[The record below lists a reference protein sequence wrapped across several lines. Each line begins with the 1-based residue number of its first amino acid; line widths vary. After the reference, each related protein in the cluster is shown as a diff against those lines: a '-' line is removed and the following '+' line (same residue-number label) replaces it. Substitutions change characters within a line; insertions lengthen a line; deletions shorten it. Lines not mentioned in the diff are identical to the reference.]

1 MPGEARFDQFSLE
14 PFECCCRGPPMH
26 AHIGMLKAS
35 NHGKPK
41 PSRTCLRC
49 RAGRRLGRCVRYL
62 TDICR
67 NNSRIRWTD
76 VPALGVRA
84 WGDITMTDSEG
95 WKERRNQVAR
105 YRVMEHETTDP
116 LAARLLHDIVLD
128 LEAEFEGSPQSV
140 GLMLVTPS

>member
-1 MPGEARFDQFSLE
+1 MVLPIIYAAAPALSSKVNTSRNL
-14 PFECCCRGPPMH
+14 RGLVSV
-26 AHIGMLKAS
+26 AERVG
-35 NHGKPK
+35 
-41 PSRTCLRC
+41 
-49 RAGRRLGRCVRYL
+49 GRCVRYL

-67 NNSRIRWTD
+67 NNSRIRWTN

-84 WGDITMTDSEG
+84 WGDITMADSDG
-95 WKERRNQVAR
+95 WNERRNQVAR

-140 GLMLVTPS
+140 GLMLVAPS